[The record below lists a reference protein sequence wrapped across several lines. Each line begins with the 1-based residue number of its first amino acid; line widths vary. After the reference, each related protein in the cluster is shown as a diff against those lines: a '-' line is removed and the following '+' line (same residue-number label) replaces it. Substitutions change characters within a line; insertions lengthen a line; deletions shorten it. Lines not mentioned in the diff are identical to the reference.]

1 MREITIHNT
10 LTGRLEPLTPRDPGK
25 VGIYVCGPTV
35 YSRIHIGNAR
45 PYVVFMLFK
54 RFLEHRG
61 LAATFA
67 SNVTDI
73 NDKIY
78 VAAREAGVPSDQLAA
93 EMTTAYFEDTSRLGL
108 GRPDAE
114 PLATE
119 TVPEIV
125 ALIEALVEREH
136 AYESGGDVYFSV
148 PSYERY
154 GELSNRDPE
163 QMDQGEDDNSLKRDA
178 RDFALWKTRK
188 PDEDT
193 AWPSPWGEG
202 RPGWHIECSAM
213 SETILG
219 VDFDVHGGGIDLVF
233 PHHENECAQTYAGRG
248 KPLARVWMHNGMVRF
263 SGEKMSKSLGN
274 VWQLHSFLD
283 RFEPSTLIMFF
294 VSGHYR
300 APIECT
306 EATLAQAT
314 ANVQR
319 LRELIARLAG
329 GDEPDSGPAGGTAGG
344 DAAVGEQLPDPAL
357 DAALVRFYDSLA
369 DDFNTPAAI
378 AAVWEWVRD
387 ANRRLDAGECVGGRA
402 ELREALTVLGL
413 ESVFEQTGGQADQAA
428 LALLDQREAARAAK
442 DFGEAD
448 RLRDELLAL
457 GWEIRDTAEGPQL
470 RPA

>member
-1 MREITIHNT
+1 MREIKIHNT
-10 LTGRLEPLTPRDPGK
+10 LTGRLEPLSVRDPGK

-54 RFLEHRG
+54 RYLEHEG
-61 LAATFA
+61 YDVTFA

-78 VAAREAGVPSDQLAA
+78 VAAREAGVPSDQLAR
-93 EMTTAYFEDTSRLGL
+93 EMTDAYFDDTSRLGL

-119 TVPEIV
+119 TVPQIID
-125 ALIEALVEREH
+125 LIEALIERGH

-163 QMDQGEDDNSLKRDA
+163 QMDQGEEDNSLKRDA

-193 AWPSPWGEG
+193 AWPSPWGDG

-213 SETILG
+213 SEVILG

-248 KPLARVWMHNGMVRF
+248 KPLARAWMHNGMVRF
-263 SGEKMSKSLGN
+263 TGEKMSKSLGN
-274 VWQLHSFLD
+274 VWQLHEALD
-283 RFEPSTLIMFF
+283 TYPASTLIMFF

-306 EATLAQAT
+306 EATLAQAG
-314 ANVQR
+314 ANVER
-319 LRELIARLAG
+319 LREIVARIA
-329 GDEPDSGPAGGTAGG
+329 PD
-344 DAAVGEQLPDPAL
+344 DVLDPAL
-357 DAALVRFYDSLA
+357 EQALQRFYDALA

-378 AAVWEWVRD
+378 AAIWEWVRD
-387 ANRRLDAGECVGGRA
+387 ANRRLDAGESVGGLA

-413 ESVFEQTGGQADQAA
+413 ETVFEPVGGEADDAA
-428 LALLDQREAARAAK
+428 LALLEQREAARASK
-442 DFGEAD
+442 DFATAD
-448 RLRDELLAL
+448 RLRDELLGL
-457 GWEIRDTAEGPQL
+457 GWEIRDTAEGPKL
-470 RPA
+470 RAL

>member
-10 LTGRLEPLTPRDPGK
+10 LSGVVEPLRPRDDGK
-25 VGIYVCGPTV
+25 VAIYACGPTV

-45 PYVVFMLFK
+45 PYVVFMLYK
-54 RFLEHRG
+54 RFLEHEG
-61 LAATFA
+61 YDVTFA

-78 VAAREAGVPSDQLAA
+78 VAAREAGVPSDQLAR
-93 EMTTAYFEDTSRLGL
+93 EMTQAYFDDTSRLGL

-119 TVPEIV
+119 TIPQIV
-125 ALIEALVEREH
+125 ELIESLIARGH

-148 PSYERY
+148 PSYDRY

-163 QMDQGEDDNSLKRDA
+163 QMDQGEEDNSLKRDA

-219 VDFDVHGGGIDLVF
+219 VDFDIHGGGIDLVF
-233 PHHENECAQTYAGRG
+233 PHHENECAQTFAGRG
-248 KPLARVWMHNGMVRF
+248 KPLARIWMHNGMVRF
-263 SGEKMSKSLGN
+263 TGEKMSKSLGN
-274 VWQLHSFLD
+274 VWQLHEALD
-283 RFEPSTLIMFF
+283 VYAPSTLIMFF
-294 VSGHYR
+294 DSGHYR

-306 EATLAQAT
+306 PDTLAQA
-314 ANVQR
+314 ASNVER
-319 LRELIARLAG
+319 LREIAARI
-329 GDEPDSGPAGGTAGG
+329 EPAG
-344 DAAVGEQLPDPAL
+344 DAADAAL
-357 DAALVRFYDSLA
+357 DAALERFYDSLA
-369 DDFNTPAAI
+369 DDYNTPAAL
-378 AAVWEWVRD
+378 AALFEWVRE
-387 ANRRLDAGECVGGRA
+387 ANRRIDAGETVGGHA
-402 ELREALTVLGL
+402 QFAEALRVLGL
-413 ESVFEQTGGQADQAA
+413 EAALESPKAEADEAA

-442 DFGEAD
+442 DFAEAD

-457 GWEIRDTAEGPQL
+457 GWEIRDTAEGPRL

>member
-1 MREITIHNT
+1 MREIKIHNT
-10 LTGRLEPLTPRDPGK
+10 LSGRLETLAPRDPGK

-45 PYVVFMLFK
+45 PYVVFLLFK
-54 RFLEHRG
+54 RFLQREG
-61 LAATFA
+61 YEVTFA

-93 EMTTAYFEDTSRLGL
+93 EMTAAYFEDTSRLGL

-125 ALIEALVEREH
+125 ELIEALIERGH

-154 GELSNRDPE
+154 GELSNRDPD
-163 QMDQGEDDNSLKRDA
+163 QMDQGEEDNSLKRDP

-188 PDEDT
+188 ADEDT

-248 KPLARVWMHNGMVRF
+248 KPLARAWMHNGMVRF
-263 SGEKMSKSLGN
+263 TGEKMSKSLGN

-283 RFEPSTLIMFF
+283 QYEPSTLIMFF

-306 EATLAQAT
+306 EATLAQAA
-314 ANVQR
+314 ANVER
-319 LRELIARLAG
+319 LREFVTRLG
-329 GDEPDSGPAGGTAGG
+329 GAESG
-344 DAAVGEQLPDPAL
+344 AAEAAEAAEAPDPAL
-357 DAALVRFYDSLA
+357 EAALSRFYDELA

-378 AAVWEWVRD
+378 AAIWEWVRD
-387 ANRRLDAGECVGGRA
+387 ANRRLDAGETVGGA
-402 ELREALTVLGL
+402 AALREALTVLGL
-413 ESVFEQTGGQADQAA
+413 ESVFEPAAAGEADAAA
-428 LALLDQREAARAAK
+428 LALLDQREQARAAK
-442 DFGEAD
+442 DFATAD
-448 RLRDELLAL
+448 RLRDELLSL
-457 GWEIRDTAEGPQL
+457 GWEIRDTAEGPKL

>member
-1 MREITIHNT
+1 MRDIKLYDT
-10 LTGRLEPLTPRDPGK
+10 LTNSVQPLQVRDPGK
-25 VGIYVCGPTV
+25 VAIYACGPTV

-45 PYVVFMLFK
+45 PYVVFMLLK
-54 RFLEHRG
+54 RYLEHEG
-61 LAATFA
+61 YEVKFAA
-67 SNVTDI
+67 NVTDI

-78 VAAREAGVPSDQLAA
+78 VAAREAGVHSAKLAA
-93 EMTTAYFEDTSRLGL
+93 EMTQAYFDDTGALGL

-125 ALIEALVEREH
+125 NLIEALIERGH

-148 PSYERY
+148 PSYDRY

-163 QMDQGEDDNSLKRDA
+163 QMDQGEEDNSLKRDA
-178 RDFALWKTRK
+178 RDFALWKTQK

-219 VDFDVHGGGIDLVF
+219 VDFDIHGGGIDLVF

-248 KPLARVWMHNGMVRF
+248 APLARIWMHNGMLRF

-274 VWQLHSFLD
+274 ILALHEALEDYSA
-283 RFEPSTLIMFF
+283 PTLIMYF

-306 EATLAQAT
+306 PETLGQAAT
-314 ANVQR
+314 NVER
-319 LRELIARLAG
+319 LREIAARLDPEA
-329 GDEPDSGPAGGTAGG
+329 GDE
-344 DAAVGEQLPDPAL
+344 AL
-357 DAALVRFYDSLA
+357 LSVLERFYSALA
-369 DDFNTPAAI
+369 DDFNTPAAMAEI
-378 AAVWEWVRD
+378 WGWVRE
-387 ANRRLDAGECVGGRA
+387 ANRRLDGGETVGGVEA
-402 ELREALTVLGL
+402 LREALTVLGL
-413 ESVFEQTGGQADQAA
+413 ETVFEASSAEAPEAA
-428 LALLDQREAARAAK
+428 VVLLDARQRARAEK
-442 DFGEAD
+442 DFERAD
-448 RLRDELLAL
+448 ALRDELLAM
-457 GWEIRDTAEGPQL
+457 GWEIRDTAEGPVL
-470 RPA
+470 KPTS

>member
-10 LTGRLEPLTPRDPGK
+10 LSGAEEPLSPRDPGK

-54 RFLEHRG
+54 RFLEHEG
-61 LAATFA
+61 YEVTFA

-78 VAAREAGVPSDQLAA
+78 VAAREAGVPSDRLAN
-93 EMTTAYFEDTSRLGL
+93 EMTEAYFDDTSRLGL

-119 TVPEIV
+119 TLPQIV
-125 ALIEALVEREH
+125 ELIESLIERGH

-148 PSYERY
+148 PSYDRY

-163 QMDQGEDDNSLKRDA
+163 QMDQGEDDNSLKRDP

-193 AWPSPWGEG
+193 AWPSPWGDG

-213 SETILG
+213 SELILG
-219 VDFDVHGGGIDLVF
+219 TNFDVHGGGIDLVF

-248 KPLARVWMHNGMVRF
+248 EPLARIWMHNGMVRF
-263 SGEKMSKSLGN
+263 TGEKMSKSLGN

-283 RFEPSTLIMFF
+283 SYEPSTLIMFF

-306 EATLAQAT
+306 EATLSQAA
-314 ANVQR
+314 ANVER
-319 LRELIARLAG
+319 LREIAARI
-329 GDEPDSGPAGGTAGG
+329 GD
-344 DAAVGEQLPDPAL
+344 DAP
-357 DAALVRFYDSLA
+357 DAALEAALDRFYAALT

-378 AAVWEWVRD
+378 AAVYEWVRD
-387 ANRRLDAGECVGGRA
+387 ANRRIDAGETVNGRSR
-402 ELREALTVLGL
+402 LREALTILGL
-413 ESVFEQTGGQADQAA
+413 ENVFQAPIADADA
-428 LALLDQREAARAAK
+428 ESLALLDQREAARAAK
-442 DFGEAD
+442 DFATAD
-448 RLRDELLAL
+448 RLRDELLSR
-457 GWEIRDTAEGPQL
+457 GWEIRDTAEGPKL
-470 RPA
+470 RPV

>member
-1 MREITIHNT
+1 MREIKIHNT
-10 LTGRLEPLTPRDPGK
+10 LTGRLEPLSVRDPGK

-54 RFLEHRG
+54 RFLAHEG
-61 LAATFA
+61 YDVTFA

-78 VAAREAGVPSDQLAA
+78 VAAREAGVPSDQLAS
-93 EMTTAYFEDTSRLGL
+93 EMTQAYFDDTSRLGL

-114 PLATE
+114 PLATD
-119 TVPEIV
+119 TVPQIV
-125 ALIEALVEREH
+125 DLIEALIERGH

-148 PSYERY
+148 PSYDRY

-163 QMDQGEDDNSLKRDA
+163 QMDQGEEDNSLKRDA

-193 AWPSPWGEG
+193 AWPSPWGDG

-213 SETILG
+213 SEVILG

-233 PHHENECAQTYAGRG
+233 PHHENECAQTFAGRG
-248 KPLARVWMHNGMVRF
+248 KPLARAWMHNGMVRF
-263 SGEKMSKSLGN
+263 TGEKMSKSLGN
-274 VWQLHSFLD
+274 VWQLHEALD
-283 RFEPSTLIMFF
+283 TFPASTLIMFF

-314 ANVQR
+314 ANVER
-319 LRELIARLAG
+319 LREIVARLT
-329 GDEPDSGPAGGTAGG
+329 DDDS
-344 DAAVGEQLPDPAL
+344 VDPAL
-357 DAALVRFYDSLA
+357 EVALGRFYDALA

-378 AAVWEWVRD
+378 AAIWEWVRE
-387 ANRRLDAGECVGGRA
+387 ANRRLDTGEQVGGARA
-402 ELREALTVLGL
+402 LREALTVLGL
-413 ESVFEQTGGQADQAA
+413 ESVYEPVGGEADEAA
-428 LALLDQREAARAAK
+428 LALLEQREAARKAK
-442 DFGEAD
+442 DFASAD

-457 GWEIRDTAEGPQL
+457 GWEIRDTAEGPKL
-470 RPA
+470 RAV